1 MKKTLIIGL
10 ISLFAFTAKAQM
22 GKFET
27 LYMYNF
33 TKMIEWPANKKSGSF
48 IIGIVGKGDVNKYAK
63 TMLNGKMVGSQKI
76 VVKEFSSVSAAS
88 GCHILF
94 LTSSKLSEF
103 SSALSKA
110 KSMNAL
116 LITDK
121 SGYGKKGAAINFLM
135 VGSKL
140 NFEINNTT
148 INASK
153 LKASS
158 KLAQLGKKVG

>member
-10 ISLFAFTAKAQM
+10 ISLFAFTANAQM

-33 TKMIEWPANKKSGSF
+33 TKMIEWPANKKSGNF
-48 IIGIVGKGDVNKYAK
+48 IIGIVGKGDVNKYAA

-76 VVKEFSSVSAAS
+76 VVKEFSSASAAS

-94 LTSSKLSEF
+94 LTSSKLSDF
-103 SSALSKA
+103 STALSKA

-121 SGYGKKGAAINFLM
+121 AGYGKKGAAINFLM
-135 VGSKL
+135 AGSKL
-140 NFEINNTT
+140 NFEINNAT

-158 KLAQLGKKVG
+158 KLGQLGKKVG